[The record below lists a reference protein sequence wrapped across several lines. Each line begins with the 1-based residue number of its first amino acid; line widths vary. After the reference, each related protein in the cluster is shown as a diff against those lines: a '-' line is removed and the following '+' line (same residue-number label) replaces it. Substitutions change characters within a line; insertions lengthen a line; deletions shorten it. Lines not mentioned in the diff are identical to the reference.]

1 MLMGQRY
8 KLVILSSE
16 IFKLMDAVKTKLIEA
31 EAKAAQLFQE
41 AQDRGLI
48 VAGKSEKQL
57 NNEVFALALKLFGI
71 EKYWHKRII
80 RSGPNTLQP
89 YNENPPD
96 LMIQEDDILFFDFG
110 PIFED
115 WEADFGRTYV
125 IGDDPVKHKLKNDI
139 ELAWEEGRQ
148 WWERQTALTGA
159 EFFEYA
165 EAMAGRYGWAFGGE
179 IAGHLIGQ
187 FPHERLESGNYGL
200 YVHPGNHHDMFAL
213 DAAGNK
219 RNWILEIHFVD
230 RERQI
235 GGFFEQLLT

>member
-1 MLMGQRY
+1 
-8 KLVILSSE
+8 
-16 IFKLMDAVKTKLIEA
+16 MDAVKTKLQEA
-31 EAKAAQLFQE
+31 EHKAAQLFQTAE
-41 AQDRGLI
+41 QRGLI
-48 VAGKSEKQL
+48 VAGKTEKQL
-57 NNEVFALALKLFGI
+57 NLEVFGLAKELFGI

-96 LMIQEDDILFFDFG
+96 LVIQSNDILFFDFG

-125 IGDDPVKHKLKNDI
+125 IGDDPVKHKLKNDVG
-139 ELAWEEGRQ
+139 LAWEEGKE
-148 WWERQTALTGA
+148 WFHRQTSLTGA
-159 EFFEYA
+159 AYYEYVVDLA
-165 EAMAGRYGWAFGGE
+165 RRYGWTFGGE

-200 YVHPGNHHDMFAL
+200 YVHPGNHNDMFAP
-213 DAAGNK
+213 DAAGNA
-219 RNWILEIHFVD
+219 RHWILEIHFVD

>member
-1 MLMGQRY
+1 MQPN
-8 KLVILSSE
+8 
-16 IFKLMDAVKTKLIEA
+16 MDAVKTKLIEA
-31 EAKAAQLFQE
+31 ERKAAELFKE

-48 VAGKSEKQL
+48 APGKTEKQL
-57 NNEVFALALKLFGI
+57 NHEMFSLALELFGI

-96 LMIQEDDILFFDFG
+96 LVLQEDDILFFDFG

-139 ELAWEEGRQ
+139 ELAWQEGRD
-148 WWERQTALTGA
+148 WFHRQTTLTGA
-159 EFFEYA
+159 AFYEYA
-165 EAMAGRYGWAFGGE
+165 VDLARRYGWTYGGE

-187 FPHERLESGNYGL
+187 FPHERLESGHHGL
-200 YVHPGNHHDMFAL
+200 YIHPGNHNDMFAP

-230 RERQI
+230 MERQI
-235 GGFFEQLLT
+235 GGFFEQLLS